1 MKILWLT
8 NIPSPYRVGFFNELG
23 KKTELTVAFEREFS
37 DARDD
42 IWKQYSFDTFEGQF
56 LSGIKVGANKA
67 LAISVAKLVH
77 TFKDATI
84 IVQNPATPTGIFSII
99 YMKWKGI
106 RYYIESDGA
115 FPASG
120 KGIKEKFKR
129 FLFSGAEG
137 YLVHRR

>member
-56 LSGIKVGANKA
+56 LSG
-67 LAISVAKLVH
+67 
-77 TFKDATI
+77 
-84 IVQNPATPTGIFSII
+84 
-99 YMKWKGI
+99 Y
-106 RYYIESDGA
+106 
-115 FPASG
+115 
-120 KGIKEKFKR
+120 
-129 FLFSGAEG
+129 
-137 YLVHRR
+137 